1 MQTLYYQERFLLTL
15 RFNMQQNSP
24 QWSDIEQKITHEALN
39 KAYARETEALM
50 VEIREKAS
58 QINQITDIWSLNDYL
73 NAKRYDIDGKYD
85 YRDATPIFILAT
97 LIKQGWLK
105 PDELAGLTPD
115 KQAKVAALARM

>member
-1 MQTLYYQERFLLTL
+1 
-15 RFNMQQNSP
+15 MQQNSP
-24 QWSDIEQKITHEALN
+24 QWSDTEQKITHEALN

-58 QINQITDIWSLNDYL
+58 QISQINDIWSLNDYL
-73 NAKRYDIDGKYD
+73 SAKRYDIDGKYD
-85 YRDATPIFILAT
+85 YRDATPFFILAT

-115 KQAKVAALARM
+115 KRAKVAALARM